1 MLIGLMRPVESRSV
15 AVEAADLADVQVQL
29 AAQRPEGFDLVSSPV
44 EMIKGA
50 AILKAVGTFARRDQV
65 TEIEAED
72 MDSLRAKVPD
82 GWQLLNVLKV

>member
-15 AVEAADLADVQVQL
+15 A
-29 AAQRPEGFDLVSSPV
+29 
-44 EMIKGA
+44 
-50 AILKAVGTFARRDQV
+50 
-65 TEIEAED
+65 IEAED